1 MNPKNEDSR
10 LLPVR
15 DERFASFDPPGATR
29 SRVSMAGQA
38 LPGSP
43 SGRTGPLRWDDDHQ
57 SDDIDQTGRRIDQ
70 GDRPHSVF
78 AHFVTT
84 VS

>member
-1 MNPKNEDSR
+1 
-10 LLPVR
+10 
-15 DERFASFDPPGATR
+15 
-29 SRVSMAGQA
+29 MAGQA

-78 AHFVTT
+78 DNFLTT